1 MCNDT
6 YGNNGWL
13 GIAQVWVPGKHIT
26 QGAVKLNDTYFNTPT
41 YNTTA
46 WRNLVSCQEVGHTL
60 GLDHQDEN
68 FNNAN
73 LGTCMDYTNNPSTN
87 QHPNS
92 HDYNQLVSIYSH
104 LDSTSTL
111 GQLTNRVQDF
121 VHRAPAEWGK
131 LIRHSRNGKN
141 SLFEHD
147 LGNGRK
153 VFTFVIWA

>member
-1 MCNDT
+1 M
-6 YGNNGWL
+6 G
-13 GIAQVWVPGKHIT
+13 
-26 QGAVKLNDTYFNTPT
+26 
-41 YNTTA
+41 
-46 WRNLVSCQEVGHTL
+46 
-60 GLDHQDEN
+60 
-68 FNNAN
+68 
-73 LGTCMDYTNNPSTN
+73 YTNNPSTN

-111 GQLTNRVQDF
+111 GQLANRVQDF
-121 VHRAPAEWGK
+121 VQSAPPEWGK

-141 SLFEHD
+141 SLFELD